1 MYRNIDEFN
10 NQIKIKNFNNMKN
23 SVKEELS
30 EYITERIA
38 EIHKYEGNEM
48 DDLHFHLF
56 NEDYYI
62 IGYYQASEWLKTH
75 GISEWEAIQTCQE
88 YEVDNFGESRIYDNA
103 EKTVNMLAYIWGAEI
118 LSDMNLL

>member
-1 MYRNIDEFN
+1 
-10 NQIKIKNFNNMKN
+10 MKY

-30 EYITERIA
+30 EYISERIT
-38 EIHKYEGNEM
+38 EIEKYGGKEM
-48 DDLHFHLF
+48 TELHYYLF

-88 YEVDNFGESRIYDNA
+88 YEKDNFGEVTIYDNA
-103 EKTVNMLAYIWGAEI
+103 EKTVNMLAYIYGEQL

>member
-1 MYRNIDEFN
+1 
-10 NQIKIKNFNNMKN
+10 MKN

-30 EYITERIA
+30 EYITERVE
-38 EIHKYEGNEM
+38 EIQKYEGNEM

-62 IGYYQASEWLKTH
+62 IGYYQAAEWLKTH
-75 GISEWEAIQTCQE
+75 NISEWEAIQTCQE

-103 EKTVNMLAYIWGAEI
+103 EKTVNMLAYIWGEEI

>member
-1 MYRNIDEFN
+1 
-10 NQIKIKNFNNMKN
+10 MKN

-75 GISEWEAIQTCQE
+75 NIGEFEAMAIVQQ
-88 YEVDNFGESRIYDNA
+88 YEVDNFGESTKVYDNS
-103 EKTVNMLAYIWGAEI
+103 ESVVNMLAYIWGAEI

>member
-103 EKTVNMLAYIWGAEI
+103 EKTVNMLAYIWGEEI